1 MKYIVVVYNHPKQ
14 WSEFVKAH
22 TNLQVYYEPISDRLI
37 DSVIPVTYIPI
48 KNCLWANAEKLRG
61 YRLIGCANI
70 SGCDIESDLMRY
82 IAERMIKQEEIVQ
95 NKHSKVEWSL
105 APEDATFYANGT
117 FRKLDD
123 SKNVL
128 MWFNHTWNPAPYSQE
143 DLKSH
148 NDYEERPAT
157 IVKPVT
163 TGSGAIKSDGGSS
176 SYYDIQLSDKI
187 IDFIVANRY
196 IKTEQLIE
204 ALGSDFD
211 IGNIVKCSV
220 RINSLMQGKGKE
232 GNDVAYDAN
241 KIIYSAGRLKEREQD
256 K

>member
-1 MKYIVVVYNHPKQ
+1 M
-14 WSEFVKAH
+14 VKGK
-22 TNLQVYYEPISDRLI
+22 E
-37 DSVIPVTYIPI
+37 
-48 KNCLWANAEKLRG
+48 
-61 YRLIGCANI
+61 
-70 SGCDIESDLMRY
+70 SG
-82 IAERMIKQEEIVQ
+82 
-95 NKHSKVEWSL
+95 
-105 APEDATFYANGT
+105 T
-117 FRKLDD
+117 
-123 SKNVL
+123 
-128 MWFNHTWNPAPYSQE
+128 
-143 DLKSH
+143 
-148 NDYEERPAT
+148 
-157 IVKPVT
+157 
-163 TGSGAIKSDGGSS
+163 IKSDGGSS

-241 KIIYSAGRLKEREQD
+241 KIIYSAGRLKEREQA